1 MRKFWI
7 ITKDVY
13 LKNIKSISFLIMIL
27 VPFIMMG
34 VTYVAGNFA
43 QQNSEVNKIGVLSD
57 DPQLTQQLGQVK
69 TDDFEFKAI
78 DSTKKAQKELAD
90 EKIDAYM
97 TVSVANEEV
106 KGKLYSENSLGQST
120 QLLIQ
125 QQLTGVQSMLRA
137 STLGVSP
144 EEVASLSQPASFS
157 RQKVSFNDQGKMTVG
172 EDNSD
177 VQYVVSYVATIIL
190 FIIILTYAQIIAQ
203 EIASEKGTRIME
215 VILSSTTAQKHFY
228 GKLTGVL
235 LVAVTQMALYGVIFG
250 VGFNQ
255 FKNMDIVKNALDG
268 ISLDSIFGPF
278 LWYSLLFMFFGI
290 LIFAVLAA
298 LCGSLVNKAED
309 TAKAILPV
317 TYLSLGGYMLDLIL
331 GASDPNNIVIRITS
345 YIPFLSSYIMPV
357 RLANET
363 VDASGAMVSL
373 VILIV
378 VTFVLMFLSANMYK
392 SNVLVYSEG
401 GLWSSLK
408 QSISIM
414 RNERKKA

>member
-13 LKNIKSISFLIMIL
+13 LKNVKSISFLIMIL
-27 VPFIMMG
+27 VPFIMLG
-34 VTYVAGNFA
+34 IIYVAGNFA
-43 QQNSEVNKIGVLSD
+43 QQNSDVNKIGVLADNEQIS
-57 DPQLTQQLGQVK
+57 QQLSQVK
-69 TDDFEFKAI
+69 TDDFEFKAV
-78 DSTKKAQKELAD
+78 DS
-90 EKIDAYM
+90 
-97 TVSVANEEV
+97 EEV
-106 KGKLYSENSLGQST
+106 STENDKINGMLYSENSLGQST

-125 QQLTGVQSMLRA
+125 QQLTGLQSMLRA
-137 STLGVSP
+137 SELGISP
-144 EEVASLSQPASFS
+144 EEVASLSQQASLT
-157 RQKVSFNDQGKMTVG
+157 RQKVNFDSKGKMSVG
-172 EDNSD
+172 EDNST
-177 VQYVVSYVATIIL
+177 VQYVVSYVATIVL

-203 EIASEKGTRIME
+203 EIATEKGTRIME

-235 LVAVTQMALYGVIFG
+235 LVALTQMALYGIIFG
-250 VGFNQ
+250 VGYNQ
-255 FKNMDIVKNALDG
+255 FKDMEMVKNILDG
-268 ISLDSIFGPF
+268 ISLDNLIGPF
-278 LWYSLLFMFFGI
+278 LWYSLLFMIFGI
-290 LIFAVLAA
+290 LIFSVLAA

-317 TYLSLGGYMLDLIL
+317 TYLSLGGYMLGLIL

-363 VDASGAMVSL
+363 VGMGGALISL
-373 VILIV
+373 LVLV
-378 VTFVLMFLSANMYK
+378 AVTFLLMILSANMYK

>member
-34 VTYVAGNFA
+34 VIYVAGNFA
-43 QQNSEVNKIGVLSD
+43 QQNSEVNTIGVLSD
-57 DPQLTQQLGQVK
+57 NPQLTQQLGQVK

-317 TYLSLGGYMLDLIL
+317 TYLSLGGYMLGLIL

>member
-34 VTYVAGNFA
+34 VIYVAGNFA

-255 FKNMDIVKNALDG
+255 FKNMDIVKSALDG

-317 TYLSLGGYMLDLIL
+317 TYLSLGGYMLGLIL

-363 VDASGAMVSL
+363 VDVSGAMVSL

-414 RNERKKA
+414 KNERKKA

>member
-13 LKNIKSISFLIMIL
+13 LKNVKSISFLIMIL

-34 VTYVAGNFA
+34 ILYIAGNFA
-43 QQNSEVNKIGVLSD
+43 QQNSEVNKIGVISD
-57 DPQLTQQLGQVK
+57 NDEISRQLTQVK
-69 TDDFEFKAI
+69 TKEFEFQKA
-78 DSTKKAQKELAD
+78 DSEKSAQKELSD

-97 TVSVANEEV
+97 VVSVENDEV
-106 KGKLYSENSLGQST
+106 KGTMYSENSLGQST

-125 QQLTGVQSMLRA
+125 QQLTGLQSMIRA
-137 STLGVSP
+137 SKMGVSP
-144 EEVASLSQPASFS
+144 EEVASLSQPAGLT
-157 RQKVSFNDQGKMTVG
+157 RQKISFNNDGKMVIG
-172 EDNSD
+172 EDNST

-250 VGFNQ
+250 VGYSQ
-255 FKNMDIVKNALDG
+255 FRNMDFVKNILDG
-268 ISLDSIFGPF
+268 ISMDKIIGPF

-290 LIFAVLAA
+290 LIFSVLAA

-317 TYLSLGGYMLDLIL
+317 TYLSLGGYMLGLIL
-331 GASDPNNIVIRITS
+331 GASDPNNIVIRVTS

-363 VDASGAMVSL
+363 VGMGGALISL
-373 VILIV
+373 ILLV
-378 VTFVLMFLSANMYK
+378 AVTFVLMLLSANMYK

-401 GLWSSLK
+401 GLWTSLK

>member
-34 VTYVAGNFA
+34 VIYVAGNFA
-43 QQNSEVNKIGVLSD
+43 QQNSEVNTIGVLSD

-157 RQKVSFNDQGKMTVG
+157 RQKVSFNDQGKMTLG

-255 FKNMDIVKNALDG
+255 FKNMDIVKSALDG

-317 TYLSLGGYMLDLIL
+317 TYLSLGGYMLGLIL

-363 VDASGAMVSL
+363 VDVSGAMVSL

-414 RNERKKA
+414 RNERKKS

>member
-34 VTYVAGNFA
+34 VIYVAGNFA

-97 TVSVANEEV
+97 TVLVANEEV

-255 FKNMDIVKNALDG
+255 FKNMDIVKSALDG

-317 TYLSLGGYMLDLIL
+317 TYLSLGGYMLGLIL

-363 VDASGAMVSL
+363 VDVSGAMVSL

-414 RNERKKA
+414 KNERKKA